1 MILCYGDG
9 QAPLVDA
16 YSLGRLLRY
25 MLTGVTPD
33 KSIMDALD
41 EQSGMIDACFCLGLG
56 KSSSK
61 SKRRIV
67 EPRCASPRSAEIMRR
82 DQPRSCARPEMRL
95 SCAELKVTAKVP
107 RTRFGRYL
115 SADARD
121 LMARLTEADPGK
133 RLGVSDARKHAW
145 MGPCKAE

>member
-1 MILCYGDG
+1 MTPRIFDPVTVDIWLCYGDG

-82 DQPRSCARPEMRL
+82 DQPRSCARPEMRQ
-95 SCAELKVTAKVP
+95 SCAERKLLQSHHVL
-107 RTRFGRYL
+107 G
-115 SADARD
+115 SAG
-121 LMARLTEADPGK
+121 T
-133 RLGVSDARKHAW
+133 
-145 MGPCKAE
+145 